1 MTSTLTWLDHDA
13 EERDRSLRILA
24 LFRERESRD
33 ELGFGGIRDAI
44 SDRLFPGTSTIQ
56 TRLRYVLLVPWVYQ
70 EIERQRVSA
79 DRFSARA
86 REAEIALMRPLLDA
100 REEGVFGAQAGSDI
114 KRLPSSVYWAAL
126 GAWGIRRFSGSQTE
140 YSQSIDLIYANRGR
154 SKQHQEDDTD
164 SDPSATW
171 HPRLPSAP
179 ADFPRALTFT
189 LTTEE
194 ASFLRDRIVA
204 TCKDSLLAWLAL
216 HGHVDSA
223 PEPWLHHQFGSFPL
237 HLRRLMGQARLLTDV
252 AEAAARTYSLCLSEV
267 REDSDLSDIHRDAL
281 SDWRDRCDI
290 SGIKNWRLDE
300 LWSETMAFGH
310 TITPRTKQFV
320 EQFVERVCAKDG
332 RIEDDSKAR
341 QLVSEREQ
349 SLKGRRSRFVNRGAL
364 SQWGGSSGVGRM
376 AYRWPTARR
385 FLEDLLPALGR
396 P

>member
-13 EERDRSLRILA
+13 EARDRSLRLLA
-24 LFRERESRD
+24 LFREKAVMSLDSVGSRRHFQQAISRIFRRFKRACDMCSWSLGCIRKSRD
-33 ELGFGGIRDAI
+33 SE
-44 SDRLFPGTSTIQ
+44 FP
-56 TRLRYVLLVPWVYQ
+56 
-70 EIERQRVSA
+70 A

-126 GAWGIRRFSGSQTE
+126 GAWGIRRFFGSQTE

-204 TCKDSLLAWLAL
+204 TGKDSLLAWLAL

-223 PEPWLHHQFGSFPL
+223 PEPWLHHQFGKFPFIY
-237 HLRRLMGQARLLTDV
+237 A
-252 AEAAARTYSLCLSEV
+252 S
-267 REDSDLSDIHRDAL
+267 
-281 SDWRDRCDI
+281 
-290 SGIKNWRLDE
+290 
-300 LWSETMAFGH
+300 
-310 TITPRTKQFV
+310 
-320 EQFVERVCAKDG
+320 
-332 RIEDDSKAR
+332 
-341 QLVSEREQ
+341 
-349 SLKGRRSRFVNRGAL
+349 
-364 SQWGGSSGVGRM
+364 
-376 AYRWPTARR
+376 
-385 FLEDLLPALGR
+385 
-396 P
+396 